1 MAADVK
7 HVLLQRM
14 SAGLTVEQIN
24 HRAAELFEPFLE
36 LAQNGGGV
44 RGGGD
49 SGGDASAQ
57 IAVKGVFPTAKAFVC
72 MPDAADAQVA

>member
-1 MAADVK
+1 MK

-36 LAQNGGGV
+36 LAQKGGGGGS
-44 RGGGD
+44 GGG
-49 SGGDASAQ
+49 GGGEPAQ
-57 IAVKGVFPTAKAFVC
+57 IAVKGDFPTAKAFVC
-72 MPDAADAQVA
+72 MPDAADAQVAQGRIH

>member
-1 MAADVK
+1 MK

-36 LAQNGGGV
+36 LAQKGGEVGG
-44 RGGGD
+44 GGGD
-49 SGGDASAQ
+49 SPAQ
-57 IAVKGVFPTAKAFVC
+57 IAVKGDFPTAKAFVC